1 MRFIAPLLI
10 ALVVGIGGFF
20 LGRITQET
28 KQDGGSSSVATQ
40 GNEREILYWR
50 APMDPTE
57 IYDEPGKSAMG
68 MDLVPVYADDTE
80 STAKEEREILYWQAP
95 MNPSEI
101 YDNPG
106 KSAMGMDLVPVY
118 ADEAGSES
126 GGLVSI
132 DPATV
137 QNMGVRT
144 GRVHQMDFS
153 RMIRTIGEVQYD
165 EENLYQV
172 NAKISGWIEKLHV
185 NFVGEEVTA
194 GQPLMDIY
202 SPELVTTQE
211 EYLLALRN
219 AEKMS
224 KSSIASIRED
234 AEKLLES
241 AQKRLEYWDIPE
253 EEIDRL
259 KQSGEV
265 KKTIQLKA
273 PATGVVIQKHAIE
286 GAYIKAGMDLFQI
299 ADLRTVWVHGSFY
312 ENEVPWINE
321 GQPVTMELSY
331 LPGKTYSGRV
341 SYIYPY
347 LREKARD
354 VHVRLI
360 FSNPDL
366 DLKPGMY
373 ANVELQGRMILD
385 ALVVPTEA
393 VIRSGERTLIFV
405 VQGEGK
411 FEPREIRIGEEGG
424 PGNAYLRVLSGLLAG
439 EEVVTSAQ
447 FMLDSESRLQEA
459 IQKMLADRKAME
471 GQASTGEEA
480 EPNTMPEPQ
489 GKEEMEMDHSQ
500 MDHGSMDQDGSSDP
514 ANVDHGQ
521 IDHSQMNHAVPAD
534 SVMIDHSKMD
544 HSKMN
549 HDESNQEVEAD
560 SSKNNVHEHHGQ
572 NNS

>member
-1 MRFIAPLLI
+1 MNTKRTNMRFIFPLLL
-10 ALVVGIGGFF
+10 ALIVGVGGFF
-20 LGRITQET
+20 LGRATQ
-28 KQDGGSSSVATQ
+28 QPAVIGGSSGAGSQAD
-40 GNEREILYWR
+40 GREILYWR
-50 APMDPTE
+50 APMDSTE
-57 IYDEPGKSAMG
+57 IYDAPGKSKMG
-68 MDLVPVYADDTE
+68 MDLVPVYADGET
-80 STAKEEREILYWQAP
+80 KEEAIAENEREILYWQAP
-95 MNPSEI
+95 MNPTEI
-101 YDNPG
+101 YERPG

-118 ADEAGSES
+118 ADETGSGS

-144 GRVHQMDFS
+144 GKVHVMDFS
-153 RMIRTIGEVQYD
+153 RTIRTIGEVQYD

-185 NFVGEEVTA
+185 NFVGEEVRA

-211 EYLLALRN
+211 EFLLALKN
-219 AEKMS
+219 ADRMKA
-224 KSSIASIRED
+224 SSISSVQED
-234 AEKLLES
+234 ADKLLES
-241 AQKRLEYWDIPE
+241 ARKRLEYWDIPA
-253 EEIDRL
+253 EEIERL
-259 KQSGEV
+259 RQSGEV

-273 PATGVVIQKHAIE
+273 PATGVVIHKDAIE
-286 GAYIKAGMDLFQI
+286 GAYITAGKDLFRI

-321 GQPVTMELSY
+321 VQPVTMELSY
-331 LPGKTYSGRV
+331 LPGKEYAGRV

-373 ANVELQGRMILD
+373 ANVDLQGKVIPD

-393 VIRSGERTLIFV
+393 VIRSGERTIAFV
-405 VQGEGK
+405 VRSPGK

-424 PGNAYLRVLSGLLAG
+424 PGNRYLRVLSGLLEG

-459 IQKMLADRKAME
+459 IQKMLEARNE
-471 GQASTGEEA
+471 GMDK
-480 EPNTMPEPQ
+480 EPSVVPEVQDTM
-489 GKEEMEMDHSQ
+489 D
-500 MDHGSMDQDGSSDP
+500 
-514 ANVDHGQ
+514 N
-521 IDHSQMNHAVPAD
+521 N
-534 SVMIDHSKMD
+534 
-544 HSKMN
+544 MN
-549 HDESNQEVEAD
+549 HD
-560 SSKNNVHEHHGQ
+560 H
-572 NNS
+572 